1 MNSKVVTHDTDV
13 LIIGSGAA
21 GLSLALCLAKQA
33 KVVVL
38 SKAQMYAGSTNYA
51 QGGIAG
57 VFNIKDDN
65 DSIEEHIEDTKI
77 AGAGICDPDA
87 VAFTLTHA
95 HDSIKWLIEQG
106 VPFDKREDLSQDS
119 ETTEKSPYHLHREGG
134 HSHRRIF
141 HSADHTG
148 HSIQETLDQK
158 VLNNPNITMLT
169 NYNAIDLI
177 TTRKLGLAGNR
188 VVGAYVFNV
197 ATHQV
202 ETIRAKF
209 VALCTGG
216 ASKVYQYTCNPEVSS
231 GDGIAIAWRA
241 GCRVANMEF
250 NQFHP
255 TTLYN
260 QKDRNFLL
268 TEALRGE
275 GALLKRPDGTRF
287 MPDYDERGELAPR
300 DIVARAIDHEMKKL
314 GVDCMYLDIS
324 HKSLEFI
331 KKHFPTIYERCLKV
345 GIDMTKEPIPIVPA
359 AHFTCGGIMIDRR
372 GRTDVECLYAV
383 GEVSYSGLH
392 GANRLASNSL
402 LECIVYG
409 QQAAKD
415 ILARLPLAIDF
426 PEVPNWDE
434 SLVTDAD
441 EEVVI
446 QHNWHELRLMMWDY
460 VGIVRTDKRLER
472 AMHRIKLLKQEVT
485 EFYSNFRVSSNLL
498 ELRNL
503 LQVAELI
510 VKCAM
515 KRKNSVGLHYNVDHL
530 NPPTD
535 SKPTILSPFDPE
547 DNQ

>member
-1 MNSKVVTHDTDV
+1 MNNTVVRECDV
-13 LIIGSGAA
+13 LVIGSGAA
-21 GLSLALCLAKQA
+21 GLSLAISLASNNI
-33 KVVVL
+33 KVIVI
-38 SKAQMYAGSTNYA
+38 SKAQINAGSTNYA

-57 VFNIKDDN
+57 VFNTADDN
-65 DSIEEHIEDTKI
+65 DSVAEHVQDTLI
-77 AGAGICDPDA
+77 AGAGMCDKDA
-87 VAFTLTHA
+87 VEFTLKNA
-95 HDSIKWLIEQG
+95 HDSIEWLIEQG
-106 VPFDKREDLSQDS
+106 VPFDTREDEIAASQ
-119 ETTEKSPYHLHREGG
+119 SPYHLHREGG

-148 HSIQETLDQK
+148 HTIQETL
-158 VLNNPNITMLT
+158 NNVVMKTPNIEVLT
-169 NYNAIDLI
+169 DYHAIDLI

-188 VVGAYVFNV
+188 VLGAYVYN
-197 ATHQV
+197 TDKDTV
-202 ETIRAKF
+202 ETVKAKF
-209 VALCTGG
+209 TALCTGG

-231 GDGIAIAWRA
+231 GDGIAMAWRA

-260 QKDRNFLL
+260 QNDRNFLL

-324 HKSLEFI
+324 HKSADFI
-331 KKHFPTIYERCLKV
+331 TKHFPTIYERCLKI
-345 GIDMTKEPIPIVPA
+345 GIDITKEPIPVVPA
-359 AHFTCGGIMIDRR
+359 AHFTCGGVMVDCR
-372 GRTDVECLYAV
+372 GRTDIDCLYAV
-383 GEVSYSGLH
+383 GEVSYTGLH

-402 LECIVYG
+402 LECVVYG
-409 QQAAKD
+409 HAAAKD
-415 ILARLPLAIDF
+415 IIARMPLAISV
-426 PEVPNWDE
+426 PELPAWDE
-434 SLVTDAD
+434 SKVTNAD

-472 AMHRIKLLKQEVT
+472 AMHRIKLLNDEVH
-485 EFYSNFRVSSNLL
+485 EFYSNFRVSKNLL

-510 VKCAM
+510 VRCAM
-515 KRKNSVGLHYNVDHL
+515 ARKNSVGLHYNIDHL
-530 NPPTD
+530 EQPKEH
-535 SKPTILSPFDPE
+535 KPTILSPYDVM
-547 DNQ
+547 

>member
-1 MNSKVVTHDTDV
+1 MNSNSVVRDCDV
-13 LIIGSGAA
+13 LVIGSGAA
-21 GLSLALCLAKQA
+21 GLSLAISLASNNI
-33 KVVVL
+33 KVIVI
-38 SKAQMYAGSTNYA
+38 SKAQMNAGSTNYA

-57 VFNIKDDN
+57 VFNTADDN
-65 DSIEEHIEDTKI
+65 DSVAEHVEDTLI
-77 AGAGICDPDA
+77 AGAGMCDKSA
-87 VAFTLTHA
+87 VEFTLKNA
-95 HDSIKWLIEQG
+95 HDSIEWLIEQG
-106 VPFDKREDLSQDS
+106 VPFDTREDERKAEQ
-119 ETTEKSPYHLHREGG
+119 SPYHLHREGG

-141 HSADHTG
+141 HAADHTG
-148 HSIQETLDQK
+148 HTIQDTLNK
-158 VLNNPNITMLT
+158 VVMQTPNIEVLT
-169 NYNAIDLI
+169 DTHAIDLI

-188 VVGAYVFNV
+188 VLGAYVYN
-197 ATHQV
+197 TKNDTV
-202 ETIRAKF
+202 ETVKAKF
-209 VALCTGG
+209 TALCTGG

-231 GDGIAIAWRA
+231 GDGIAMAWRA

-255 TTLYN
+255 TTLFN
-260 QKDRNFLL
+260 QNDRNFLL

-324 HKSLEFI
+324 HKSADFI
-331 KKHFPTIYERCLKV
+331 TRHFPTIYERCLKI
-345 GIDMTKEPIPIVPA
+345 GIDMTKEPIPVVPA
-359 AHFTCGGIMIDRR
+359 AHFTCGGVMVDCR
-372 GRTDVECLYAV
+372 GRTDIDCLYAV
-383 GEVSYSGLH
+383 GEVSYTGLH

-402 LECIVYG
+402 LECVVYG
-409 QQAAKD
+409 HAAAKD
-415 ILARLPLAIDF
+415 IIARMPLAIA
-426 PEVPNWDE
+426 VPQLPVWDE
-434 SLVTDAD
+434 SQETDAD

-472 AMHRIKLLKQEVT
+472 AMHRIKLLNDEVH
-485 EFYSNFRVSSNLL
+485 EFYSNFRVSKNLL

-515 KRKNSVGLHYNVDHL
+515 ARKNSVGLHYNVDH
-530 NPPTD
+530 PEAPKD
-535 SKPTILSPFDPE
+535 SKPTILSPY
-547 DNQ
+547 DNN

>member
-1 MNSKVVTHDTDV
+1 MNDVKSHETDV

-21 GLSLALCLAKQA
+21 GLSLALCLANKA
-33 KVVVL
+33 KVIVL
-38 SKAQMYAGSTNYA
+38 SKAQISAGSTNYA
-51 QGGIAG
+51 QGGIAA
-57 VFNIKDDN
+57 VYNTADDH
-65 DSIEEHIEDTKI
+65 DSVEEHIEDTKI
-77 AGAGICDPDA
+77 AGAGLCDPVA
-87 VAFTLTHA
+87 VEFTLCNA
-95 HDSIKWLIEQG
+95 HDSIQWLIEQG
-106 VPFDKREDLSQDS
+106 VPFDKREDEIVEEQ
-119 ETTEKSPYHLHREGG
+119 SPYHLHREGG

-141 HSADHTG
+141 HAADHTG
-148 HSIQETLDQK
+148 HTIQETLDQK

-169 NYNAIDLI
+169 NYNAIDVV
-177 TTRKLGLAGNR
+177 TTKKLGLAGNR
-188 VVGAYVFNV
+188 VVGAYVFN
-197 ATHQV
+197 ATTHQV
-202 ETIRAKF
+202 ETIKAKF

-216 ASKVYQYTCNPEVSS
+216 ASKVYQYTCNPEISS

-260 QKDRNFLL
+260 QNDRNFLL

-300 DIVARAIDHEMKKL
+300 DVVARAIDHEMKKL

-324 HKSLEFI
+324 HKTPEFI
-331 KKHFPTIYERCLKV
+331 KKHFPTIYERCLQV
-345 GIDMTKEPIPIVPA
+345 GIDITKQPIPIVPA

-372 GRTDVECLYAV
+372 GRTDVESLYAI

-415 ILARLPLAIDF
+415 ILARLPLAIET
-426 PEVPNWDE
+426 PEIPDWDE

-441 EEVVI
+441 EEVII
-446 QHNWHELRLMMWDY
+446 QHNWHELRLTMWDY

-472 AMHRIKLLKQEVT
+472 AMHRIKLLKKEVS
-485 EFYSNFRVSSNLL
+485 EFYSNFRVTSNLL

-510 VKCAM
+510 VRSAM
-515 KRKNSVGLHYNVDHL
+515 ARKDSVGLHYNLDHL
-530 NPPTD
+530 NQPTNP
-535 SKPTILSPFDPE
+535 KPTILSPTDRDFD
-547 DNQ
+547 